1 MIHTYETIYFS
12 NEHTHTIHT
21 KAYISRIVKDKSQ
34 MGKNITEGK
43 EHVSI
48 SLFPSLNG
56 VGIHLTQ
63 SLRSMILHSTIPSQV
78 DGHIVED
85 DDDLISQTLLALLS
99 RKQERRPP
107 RHARHRPLAPHHV
120 GRVSIDGVSRGKGW
134 WWWWVAAA
142 VLMMVSSPTT
152 TDPSRQ
158 ILVHAWTAEWIPV
171 PQSNH
176 IVPPRSGHVAF
187 SLQDNQ
193 VYVFGGYAEQQDE
206 EPYDDET
213 RTTTTTAMPIRYP
226 INDLWA
232 FDGDTLGWK
241 CVHPAS
247 LWGTIDT
254 APTATA
260 TTAQREGK
268 GIPQQRLAAAAVG
281 LSNKALVLGGWDS
294 QEAGTGGV
302 ILNSIDLLALES
314 EGDATR
320 TDPVWKMDPSVN
332 LGEPTSRQVAV
343 ALSDTTVLMHN
354 HRCTDHVLLIEL
366 PNNDEDD
373 DGNKMTI
380 RRQPTTGAAPS
391 PRGLHTAS
399 VCSLGNKVVVFGG
412 AAQTGEMS
420 NELFVLYTITW
431 EWSEI
436 KVYGDVP
443 TPRASPCFC
452 VLEEDCNPPDDTT
465 QHSSHQATFVLFG
478 GADRSLAG
486 EGVPLHGCNDL
497 WLLHLT
503 FHDDE
508 GGPQSQSKTMATW
521 ERLLPTTSTTLPP
534 GRNAATLTPLPNQPH
549 TFVLQG
555 GWYPFRKTHRETYLL
570 KLKKD

>member
-1 MIHTYETIYFS
+1 
-12 NEHTHTIHT
+12 
-21 KAYISRIVKDKSQ
+21 
-34 MGKNITEGK
+34 
-43 EHVSI
+43 
-48 SLFPSLNG
+48 
-56 VGIHLTQ
+56 
-63 SLRSMILHSTIPSQV
+63 MILHSTTQSHV

-85 DDDLISQTLLALLS
+85 DVDLISQTLLARQR
-99 RKQERRPP
+99 RKQERRDQ
-107 RHARHRPLAPHHV
+107 RDARHRPLASHHAV
-120 GRVSIDGVSRGKGW
+120 LLSDVVSRGK
-134 WWWWVAAA
+134 WWWVAAA
-142 VLMMVSSPTT
+142 LMMVCTPTMT
-152 TDPSRQ
+152 GPSQQ
-158 ILVHAWTAEWIPV
+158 ILVVHAWTAEWIPV
-171 PQSNH
+171 PHANH

-193 VYVFGGYAEQQDE
+193 VYVFGGYAEQQDK
-206 EPYDDET
+206 EPNEDE
-213 RTTTTTAMPIRYP
+213 TTTTTTSATPIRYP

-232 FDGDTLGWK
+232 FDGDTLEWR
-241 CVHPAS
+241 CVHPAR

-254 APTATA
+254 SPTTTA
-260 TTAQREGK
+260 TTAPMEGK
-268 GIPQQRLAAAAVG
+268 WIPQQRLAAAAVS

-302 ILNSIDLLALES
+302 ILNSIDMLVLES

-320 TDPVWKMDPSVN
+320 TDPVWKMDPSMN

-366 PNNDEDD
+366 SNNE
-373 DGNKMTI
+373 NKMTI

-391 PRGLHTAS
+391 PRGLHAAS
-399 VCSLGNKVVVFGG
+399 ACSRGNRVVVFGG

-420 NELFVLYTITW
+420 NELFVLDTITW

-443 TPRASPCFC
+443 TPRASPCLC
-452 VLEEDCNPPDDTT
+452 VLEEEDCNPPDDIT

-478 GADRSLAG
+478 GADRSLAE

-508 GGPQSQSKTMATW
+508 GGPQAQSKTMAKW

-534 GRNAATLTPLPNQPH
+534 GRNAATLTPIPNQPH

-555 GWYPFRKTHRETYLL
+555 GWYPFRKTHRQTSLL